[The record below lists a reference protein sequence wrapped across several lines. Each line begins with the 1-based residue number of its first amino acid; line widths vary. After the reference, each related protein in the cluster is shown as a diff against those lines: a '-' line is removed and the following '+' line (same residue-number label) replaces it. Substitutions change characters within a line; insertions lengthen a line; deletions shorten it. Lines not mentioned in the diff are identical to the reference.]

1 LRSKYQ
7 GSTKVK
13 QAQLQALRRGFDV
26 LCMKENE
33 SVNDFFAIAN
43 CMTAHGERM
52 EQVVIFDK
60 VLRSMTPKFNYVV
73 CSIEESNDATALS
86 IDELHSFSLVQEQ
99 RMKSQSEKDEEQA
112 LKISSYGRGNRAH
125 VERMW

>member
-1 LRSKYQ
+1 
-7 GSTKVK
+7 
-13 QAQLQALRRGFDV
+13 
-26 LCMKENE
+26 
-33 SVNDFFAIAN
+33 
-43 CMTAHGERM
+43 
-52 EQVVIFDK
+52 VIFDK

-73 CSIEESNDATALS
+73 CSIEESNDATTLS
-86 IDELHSFSLVQEQ
+86 IDELQSFSLVQEQ

>member
-43 CMTAHGERM
+43 CMTAHGEKM
-52 EQVVIFDK
+52 EQ
-60 VLRSMTPKFNYVV
+60 L
-73 CSIEESNDATALS
+73 
-86 IDELHSFSLVQEQ
+86 
-99 RMKSQSEKDEEQA
+99 
-112 LKISSYGRGNRAH
+112 
-125 VERMW
+125 